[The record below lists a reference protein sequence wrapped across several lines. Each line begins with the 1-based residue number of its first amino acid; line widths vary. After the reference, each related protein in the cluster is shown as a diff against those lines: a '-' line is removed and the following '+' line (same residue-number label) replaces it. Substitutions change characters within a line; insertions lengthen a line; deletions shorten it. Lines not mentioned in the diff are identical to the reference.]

1 MIIKYF
7 LVAYVGAFIASLNS
21 MTGQALTN
29 RPVVLGPLVGLILG
43 DLRQGV
49 IIGSSLELA
58 YMGVM
63 VIGVSSSVN
72 MTVASLLG
80 TTYAIVTGQGSELAI
95 ALAVPCSLLSSLV
108 GRAIGPINLLL
119 QRQGIKAA
127 DSGDA
132 RKVEFWHYFLWV
144 KNILV
149 NGTVYFLGL
158 VLGAEAVQ
166 AIIDKAPTVI
176 INGLRAGSNLVPAL
190 GFAML
195 FNLCWT
201 KEVTAF
207 FIIGYV
213 FAVYLKL
220 DNLGVA
226 LLAAAFALIAFFFIK
241 DENEDDLGLEEVEE
255 ETVPVERK
263 LDLATL
269 KKVYW
274 RSYQLEA
281 DFTSERYQGLGF
293 CFSVIPAIEKLYDTE
308 EERKEAIAR
317 QAAFFNT
324 TPTIVTLITGIALA
338 MEEEKSVSKNIPGGV
353 VSSIKVALMGP
364 AAGIGDAIFW
374 GSYRILC
381 ASVACQM
388 GVNGNLLAPLVFL
401 FLFNL
406 PNVLIHYYGLLK
418 TYEMGSTAVRK
429 LYESGLMDKITLCC
443 SIMGMTMIGAM
454 TASMIGLTTKLQ
466 FTVGETTFVLQE
478 LLDSILPEMLSLAE
492 MLILARVLKKE
503 IDITK
508 LMYILMFA
516 GIAGAFLGVF

>member
-1 MIIKYF
+1 MIFKYF
-7 LVAYVGAFIASLNS
+7 LVAYVGAFVASLNS

-29 RPVVLGPLVGLILG
+29 RPIVLGPLVGLFLG

-49 IIGSSLELA
+49 VIGASLELA

-80 TTYAIVTGQGSELAI
+80 TAYAIVTGQGPELAI
-95 ALAVPCSLLSSLV
+95 SLAVPCSLLNSLV
-108 GRAIGPINLLL
+108 SRAIGPINLLL
-119 QRQGIKAA
+119 QREGIKAA

-132 RKVEFWHYFLWV
+132 KKVKFWHYFLWA
-144 KNILV
+144 KNIV
-149 NGTVYFLGL
+149 ISGTIYFLGL

-166 AIIDKAPTVI
+166 AIIDKAPDAI
-176 INGLRAGSNLVPAL
+176 INGLRAGSKLVPAL

-241 DENEDDLGLEEVEE
+241 DEDETDLGLSEQEEGRTVEK
-255 ETVPVERK
+255 K

-293 CFSVIPAIEKLYDTE
+293 CFSVIPALEKLYEDE

-317 QAAFFNT
+317 QAEFFNT

-338 MEEEKSVSKNIPGGV
+338 MEEEKAVSKSIPGGV
-353 VSSIKVALMGP
+353 VSNIKVALMGP

-381 ASVACQM
+381 ASIACQM
-388 GVNGNLLAPLVFL
+388 GVNGNLFAPFAFL
-401 FLFNL
+401 ILFNI

-418 TYEMGSTAVRK
+418 TYELGSVAVRK

-454 TASMIGLTTKLQ
+454 TASMIGLTTALK
-466 FTVGETTFVLQE
+466 FTVGETTFVIQE

-503 IDITK
+503 INITK

-516 GIAGAFLGVF
+516 GIAGAFLGIF

>member
-1 MIIKYF
+1 MVFKYF
-7 LVAYVGAFIASLNS
+7 LIAYIGAFVAALNS

-29 RPVVLGPLVGLILG
+29 RPIVLGPLVGLILG
-43 DLRQGV
+43 DFQQGV

-63 VIGVSSSVN
+63 VIGVSTSVN

-80 TTYAIVTGQGSELAI
+80 TTYAIVTGQGPELAI
-95 ALAVPCSLLSSLV
+95 TLAVPCSLLNSLV
-108 GRAIGPINLLL
+108 GRVIGPINLIL

-132 RKVEFWHYFLWV
+132 KKVQFWHYFLWA

-149 NGTVYFLGL
+149 SGTIYFVGL

-176 INGLRAGSNLVPAL
+176 INGLRAGSRLVPAL

-195 FNLCWT
+195 FNLCWS

-213 FAVYLKL
+213 FSVYLKM

-226 LLAAAFALIAFFFIK
+226 LLAAAFALIAYFFIK
-241 DENEDDLGLEEVEE
+241 DDNDNDLELAEEEV
-255 ETVPVERK
+255 TVPAERM

-293 CFSVIPAIEKLYDTE
+293 CYSVIPAIEKLYDNE
-308 EERKEAIAR
+308 EDRKEAIAR
-317 QAAFFNT
+317 QAEFFNT

-338 MEEEKSVSKNIPGGV
+338 MEEEKATSKTLPGGA
-353 VSSIKVALMGP
+353 VSSVKVALMGP
-364 AAGIGDAIFW
+364 VAGIGDAIFW
-374 GSYRILC
+374 GSYRVLC
-381 ASVACQM
+381 ASIACQL
-388 GVNGNLLAPLVFL
+388 GVKGNLLAPVVFL
-401 FLFNL
+401 VLFNL

-418 TYEMGSTAVRK
+418 TYELGSSAVRK

-454 TASMIGLTTKLQ
+454 TASMIGLTTSFQ
-466 FTVGETTFVLQE
+466 VQVGETTFVLQE
-478 LLDSILPEMLSLAE
+478 MLDSILPEMLSLAE

-503 IDITK
+503 VDITK

-516 GIAGAFLGVF
+516 GIVGAFLGFF